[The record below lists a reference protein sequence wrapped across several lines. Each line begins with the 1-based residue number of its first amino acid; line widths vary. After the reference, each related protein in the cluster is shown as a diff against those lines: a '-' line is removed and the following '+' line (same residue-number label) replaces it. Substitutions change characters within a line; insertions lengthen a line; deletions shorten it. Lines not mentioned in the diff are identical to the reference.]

1 MPPDEERLLAWPVR
15 KKGIMK
21 LTQRAV
27 ALITAA
33 ISLFGTATI
42 ATAPAASASLVSST
56 AQAATAAIRVKATI
70 PVDIFPAGI
79 AVNPKTNTIYVA
91 NVEFGTTSAQL
102 RSGPANHAARR
113 PPDRW

>member
-1 MPPDEERLLAWPVR
+1 MPPDEERLLAWPAR

-33 ISLFGTATI
+33 IGLLGTVTI

-70 PVDIFPAGI
+70 PVDNFPAGI
-79 AVNPKTNTIYVA
+79 AVNPKTNTIYVV
-91 NVEFGTTSAQL
+91 NDGDGTVSVL
-102 RSGPANHAARR
+102 GY
-113 PPDRW
+113 